1 MSKYFTILLIA
12 ALFPAMLVAGTEK
25 KKKSAKKAEEYISI
39 TEESNLKEYN
49 PNAVWQKVP
58 CKHCDGTG
66 SRTEQKYDAKKNS
79 TKKWL
84 VPCPYC
90 KGSGY
95 TGMSKM

>member
-1 MSKYFTILLIA
+1 MRITLTIVLILALL
-12 ALFPAMLVAGTEK
+12 PAMLIAGTAK
-25 KKKSAKKAEEYISI
+25 KKRIKKEKEYIGI
-39 TEESNLKEYN
+39 EEESNLKKYN

-95 TGMSKM
+95 SGMSKM

>member
-1 MSKYFTILLIA
+1 MRTTLTIFLIVALL
-12 ALFPAMLVAGTEK
+12 PAMLIAGTSK
-25 KKKSAKKAEEYISI
+25 KKRTKRENEYLTIQG
-39 TEESNLKEYN
+39 ESTLKECN

-79 TKKWL
+79 MKKWL

-95 TGMSKM
+95 TGMSKI

>member
-12 ALFPAMLVAGTEK
+12 MLLPAMLIAGTAK
-25 KKKSAKKAEEYISI
+25 KKRIKKEKEYITI
-39 TEESNLKEYN
+39 EEESNLKEYN

-66 SRTEQKYDAKKNS
+66 SRTEQKFDAKKNS

-90 KGSGY
+90 KGSRY